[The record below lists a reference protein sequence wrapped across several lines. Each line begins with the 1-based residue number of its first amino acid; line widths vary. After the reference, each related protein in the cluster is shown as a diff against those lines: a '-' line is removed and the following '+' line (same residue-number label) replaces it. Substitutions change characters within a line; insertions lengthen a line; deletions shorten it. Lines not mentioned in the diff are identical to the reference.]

1 MRKILALTVVGA
13 VTLSSMVTVSI
24 VTAMAQQTPQS
35 SNQAPASEPPSNQAP
50 SSQAPSSQSPSSQ
63 APSSQTQSSQVP
75 SSHAPANQIDSARTQ
90 SNERS
95 LTEFWTPEQLRQA
108 RPMPTP
114 QVDPNE

>member
-13 VTLSSMVTVSI
+13 VSLSSM

-35 SNQAPASEPPSNQAP
+35 PNQAPT
-50 SSQAPSSQSPSSQ
+50 SQSPSSQ
-63 APSSQTQSSQVP
+63 TPSSQ
-75 SSHAPANQIDSARTQ
+75 APANQIDSARTQ

-95 LTEFWTPEQLRQA
+95 LTEFWTPERLREA

-114 QVDPNE
+114 RVDPDEVKK

>member
-13 VTLSSMVTVSI
+13 VSLSSM

-35 SNQAPASEPPSNQAP
+35 PNQAP
-50 SSQAPSSQSPSSQ
+50 SSQT
-63 APSSQTQSSQVP
+63 PSSQTPSSQP
-75 SSHAPANQIDSARTQ
+75 PANQIDSARTQ

-95 LTEFWTPEQLRQA
+95 LTEFWTPERLREA

-114 QVDPNE
+114 RVDPDEVKK